1 MNRLTP
7 QFRQT
12 EYRMID
18 ARDMKTPGSLRI
30 SKRST
35 TLRQQ
40 VLEVLRRAILD
51 AHFKPGDRLIER
63 ELCELTGVSRT
74 SVREAL
80 RHLESEGLVQNIPN
94 KGPSVATV
102 TAAEAQ
108 HIYEV
113 REALEGLAG
122 RLFAERATDK
132 QVIRLQ
138 EALGKLKDAFAGGE
152 TRHIVAEATAFYDV
166 MLEGC
171 GNDLIRD
178 MIRSLQARV
187 VFLRGTSMSHP
198 GRAPGSFGEMTLI
211 VEAISRRDADATE
224 TACKQHVRQARDAA
238 LRMLQR
244 QNDVESGAIRDDE
257 QERLRPARS
266 LLPQSPGY

>member
-1 MNRLTP
+1 
-7 QFRQT
+7 
-12 EYRMID
+12 MID
-18 ARDMKTPGSLRI
+18 ASETKTPGSLRI

-40 VLEVLRRAILD
+40 VLEVLRRAIID
-51 AHFKPGDRLIER
+51 ARFKPGERLVER

-94 KGPSVATV
+94 KGPSVAKV
-102 TAAEAQ
+102 TAEEAQ
-108 HIYEV
+108 QIYEV

-122 RLFAERATDK
+122 RLFAERATGK
-132 QVIRLQ
+132 QVDRLQ
-138 EALGKLKDAFAGGE
+138 EALARLKDTFATGE
-152 TRHIVAEATAFYDV
+152 TRHIVAEATAFYEV

-211 VEAISRRDADATE
+211 VEAICRRDAGATE
-224 TACKQHVRQARDAA
+224 AACQQHVRQARDAA
-238 LRMLQR
+238 LRVLHR
-244 QNDVESGAIRDDE
+244 QEHAPDGSLVAAGAV
-257 QERLRPARS
+257 RPAP
-266 LLPQSPGY
+266 LALQQKDGY